1 MRYLSPKK
9 QRFVNFITTF
19 TYANNR
25 PPTFVEIMSGLS
37 IKSLGTIDW
46 YVKELEK
53 ENVIKRMKGKN
64 GKRALSVL
72 EENINNKLPFLGI
85 IAAGY
90 PIEVFENNE
99 YMEVPIEYVNNENY
113 ILKVNGNSMSDDH
126 IVDGDYVIIRKKEIA
141 FNGDIIV
148 ALLNNEATLKKYYL
162 GDNGIE
168 LHPQNSDYDIIR
180 VKGTDSFS
188 INGIVLA
195 VFRKYN

>member
-19 TYANNR
+19 TYTNNR

-53 ENVIKRMKGKN
+53 ENVIKRIKGKN

-85 IAAGY
+85 IAAGS

-99 YMEVPIEYVNNENY
+99 YVEVPIEYVNNKNY
-113 ILKVNGNSMSDDH
+113 ILKVNGDSMSDDH

-162 GDNGIE
+162 GDNGVE
-168 LHPQNSDYDIIR
+168 LHPQNSDYDIIY
-180 VKGTDSFS
+180 VKGTDSFE

>member
-1 MRYLSPKK
+1 
-9 QRFVNFITTF
+9 
-19 TYANNR
+19 
-25 PPTFVEIMSGLS
+25 
-37 IKSLGTIDW
+37 
-46 YVKELEK
+46 
-53 ENVIKRMKGKN
+53 MKGKN

-99 YMEVPIEYVNNENY
+99 YVEVPVEYVNNENY
-113 ILKVNGNSMSDDH
+113 ILKVNGDSMIDDH
-126 IVDGDYVIIRKKEIA
+126 IVDGDYVIIRKKAIA

-162 GDNGIE
+162 GDNGVE
-168 LHPQNSDYDIIR
+168 LHPQNSDYDIIY
-180 VKGTDSFS
+180 VKGTDSFE

-195 VFRKYN
+195 VFRKYS